1 MIQYVALL
9 RGINVGGKRKLLMK
23 DLKQLFNKLGFRN
36 IITFIQSGN
45 VIFEYKSTNN
55 STLET
60 SISEAILK
68 QFNYDVPVIVRSQ
81 EEWNDLIQSN
91 PFINEDINKLH
102 LILLQDSPPQESI
115 SKLNK
120 IKSPDDQF
128 VIDNQH
134 IYILCHGPFH
144 KTKFTNASIEK
155 HLKLSATTRNW
166 KTISKINGLMSK

>member
-23 DLKQLFNKLGFRN
+23 DLKQLFIKLGFRN
-36 IITFIQSGN
+36 IITYIQSGN
-45 VIFEYKSTNN
+45 VIFEYKATSN

-60 SISEAILK
+60 SISEAISE
-68 QFNYDVPVIVRSQ
+68 QFDYDVPVIVRNKK
-81 EEWNDLIQSN
+81 EWNGLTQSN
-91 PFINEDINKLH
+91 PFIREDINKLH

-115 SKLNK
+115 SMLNK
-120 IKSPDDQF
+120 MKSPNDQF
-128 VIDNQH
+128 VIGNQH
-134 IYILCHGPFH
+134 IYLLCHGPFH
-144 KTKFTNASIEK
+144 KTKFTNTSIEK